1 MYGVLLT
8 VYISSAYPSSCTGT
22 FLQKQQTLS
31 VIDAAITTTVD
42 TTSFVK
48 LSSAKKPTP
57 SSTVDTMLSARTS
70 SVKTTSSIDN
80 DIFTTQSTSTAIT
93 IISSSIAF
101 KVISSGAFID
111 ISYSTYAHSVTPSV
125 STSYS
130 QLQVTIDSSKN
141 QLPSS
146 SLTTSLLIT
155 TSNNGAII
163 VNSPFMISI
172 MISGGIALATIILIK
187 IAICVFV
194 RRYIKNRS
202 DEMVTTEPSFAE
214 IHDSTAYV
222 EHRPKPRP
230 LYSGDSMYSNNAY
243 MLQNI
248 QALYNDDGPYYD
260 KPIISPSNNVE
271 TPLRTGLNPAYKIML
286 SSSLSSDD
294 TSLLNR
300 SLSSSY
306 NTYTEPVEC
315 TPGVVPMQM
324 NSAYRP
330 GVSQI

>member
-1 MYGVLLT
+1 MS
-8 VYISSAYPSSCTGT
+8 I
-22 FLQKQQTLS
+22 
-31 VIDAAITTTVD
+31 IDATITSIVD
-42 TTSFVK
+42 TTSFVDS
-48 LSSAKKPTP
+48 SSAIKPTP
-57 SSTVDTMLSARTS
+57 TSTADTMLYARTS
-70 SVKTTSSIDN
+70 SVETISSIVN

-93 IISSSIAF
+93 TSSSFAF
-101 KVISSGAFID
+101 KVISSFID
-111 ISYSTYAHSVTPSV
+111 ISYSTYVPSVIPSV

-130 QLQVTIDSSKN
+130 QIHVTIESSKN
-141 QLPSS
+141 HLLSS
-146 SLTTSLLIT
+146 SLTASLFIT
-155 TSNNGAII
+155 TSNNGAIT
-163 VNSPFMISI
+163 VNSPFIISI

-187 IAICVFV
+187 VAICLFV

-202 DEMVTTEPSFAE
+202 VEMDTTEPSFAE
-214 IHDSTAYV
+214 IHRSTAYV

-260 KPIISPSNNVE
+260 IPIISPSNNVE

-286 SSSLSSDD
+286 SSSPSSDD
-294 TSLLNR
+294 TALILTR

-315 TPGVVPMQM
+315 APNVVPMQM

-330 GVSQI
+330 GFSQT